1 VTAFRDVLGH
11 EGARAILERALAQK
25 RLPPALLLV
34 GTDGIGKR
42 TLALAVGRAL
52 LCETGEG
59 CGSCTHCRR
68 IDASL
73 LALPGRREHARGARD
88 DAAFN
93 HLLHPDMLL
102 VEASSTTKEGKERA
116 KSEIKVEQ
124 VRALVQQS
132 FGRPFEA
139 AARFFLIDDAHAMNP
154 SSANSLL
161 KSLEEPPPTTHF
173 ALVSSAPQALLPTIR
188 SRCQILRL
196 QPLPL
201 AILERHLREQRGL
214 AADEAR
220 LRATLADGSL
230 GRALALESAVYRD
243 LRDRAL
249 ELLESDGSA
258 LARLEQAQSL
268 TEAEDQLPLL
278 LLALRS
284 LLRDVAALRAGLE
297 PRRLLNLDVAER
309 LAPLAKSPL
318 GLTAGALAER
328 VAESVLAVQGNV
340 TKLLEMDMLADAEE
354 LRRA

>member
-1 VTAFRDVLGH
+1 
-11 EGARAILERALAQK
+11 
-25 RLPPALLLV
+25 
-34 GTDGIGKR
+34 
-42 TLALAVGRAL
+42 
-52 LCETGEG
+52 
-59 CGSCTHCRR
+59 
-68 IDASL
+68 
-73 LALPGRREHARGARD
+73 
-88 DAAFN
+88 
-93 HLLHPDMLL
+93 
-102 VEASSTTKEGKERA
+102 
-116 KSEIKVEQ
+116 
-124 VRALVQQS
+124 
-132 FGRPFEA
+132 
-139 AARFFLIDDAHAMNP
+139 MNP